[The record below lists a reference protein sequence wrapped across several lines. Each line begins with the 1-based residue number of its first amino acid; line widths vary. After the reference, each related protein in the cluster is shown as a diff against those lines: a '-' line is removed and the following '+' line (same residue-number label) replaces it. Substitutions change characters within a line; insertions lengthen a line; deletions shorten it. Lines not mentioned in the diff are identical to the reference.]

1 MTLFQK
7 IKKAVWDDFQVRI
20 VCRDPVYRRLLRA
33 KVIKYDKETRTY
45 VRDVMG
51 HVFHLHSRDQG
62 ISKVLASEGIR
73 EKESVD
79 ALFRYVTP
87 DMTIFDLG
95 ANIGFY
101 VLLEARIISQ
111 GKGRVIAIEPAPENL
126 RLLRL
131 NVKANNYENCA
142 EIYEGVISERTGRVK
157 LRLSEASNCH
167 TIVPATE
174 ADSRRRRKKEYYRDV
189 PSYSFF
195 DFLKFSKVEPE
206 ELDFLRMDVDAAEYQ
221 ILPTIYDLLDK
232 KKTFLMF
239 VEFHPSEEKRTI
251 HTEVL
256 KSLENIGFRCLTAT
270 KEYVT
275 VARMDGK
282 SRKVVQ
288 RKHTPDVSLRQLYC
302 DEFFTQLGGC
312 ETYLGKGM

>member
-1 MTLFQK
+1 MKFFAK
-7 IKKAVWDDFQVRI
+7 IKEGLWDGFQGRI
-20 VCRDPVYRRLLRA
+20 LCRDPIYRRLLQA
-33 KVIKYDKETRTY
+33 KVIEYDKENRTY

-51 HVFHLHSRDQG
+51 HVFHLHSRDKG

-79 ALFRYVTP
+79 ALFRYVTS

-101 VLLEARIISQ
+101 VLLEARIVSQ
-111 GKGRVIAIEPAPENL
+111 GRGKVIAIEPGPENL

-131 NVKANNYENCA
+131 NVKANNYENCV
-142 EIYEGVISERTGRVK
+142 EVYEGAISERTGRVK

-174 ADSRRRRKKEYYRDV
+174 ADSRRKRKKVYYRDV

-195 DFLKFSKVEPE
+195 DFLKLSKVEPE
-206 ELDFLRMDVDAAEYQ
+206 ELDFLRMDVEAAEYQ
-221 ILPTIYDLLDK
+221 ILPTIYDLLHK

-239 VEFHPSEEKRTI
+239 VEFHPSEKERTI

-256 KSLENIGFRCLTAT
+256 KNLENMGFRCLTAT
-270 KEYVT
+270 KEYV
-275 VARMDGK
+275 VLRRMDGK

-302 DEFFTQLGGC
+302 DEFFMQPGGC